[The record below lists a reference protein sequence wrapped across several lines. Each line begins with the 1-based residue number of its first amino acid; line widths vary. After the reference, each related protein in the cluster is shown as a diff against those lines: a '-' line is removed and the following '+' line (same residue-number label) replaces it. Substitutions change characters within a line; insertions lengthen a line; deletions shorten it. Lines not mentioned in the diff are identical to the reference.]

1 MVGRTNRRCRM
12 LLTIRN
18 VFPAVLDE
26 ESELYNRFRC
36 RNSIVGWYI
45 NRDPIELIVDVK
57 LKGGDVK
64 YRDGD
69 RNIRLGD
76 SVLVENGIGGLVV
89 CDFEGKEYEPGYEDW
104 SAGFCAAASGIP
116 VKGIMVSTAEYG
128 LIYYESEDDSIVFVK
143 SKQ

>member
-18 VFPAVLDE
+18 VLQAVLGE
-26 ESELYNRFRC
+26 ESGLYNRFR
-36 RNSIVGWYI
+36 RRKSIVGWYI
-45 NRDPIELIVDVK
+45 NRDLIELIVDVK

-69 RNIRLGD
+69 RNIRVGD
-76 SVLVENGIGGLVV
+76 SVLVENGVEGLIV
-89 CDFEGKEYEPGYEDW
+89 CDFEGKEYGPGYEDW

-116 VKGIMVSTAEYG
+116 GKGIMVSTAEYG

>member
-1 MVGRTNRRCRM
+1 MVGRTNRRCCM

-18 VFPAVLDE
+18 VFQAVLSDE
-26 ESELYNRFRC
+26 SAVQPVQVSQFDSGLVYQ
-36 RNSIVGWYI
+36 SG
-45 NRDPIELIVDVK
+45 PIELIVDVK

-69 RNIRLGD
+69 RNIRVGD
-76 SVLVENGIGGLVV
+76 SVLVENGVEGLVV
-89 CDFEGKEYEPGYEDW
+89 CDFEDKEYEPGYEDW